1 MSRGYFGLYMYII
14 RCAAKGWKGLDSS
27 GVGGGVGVRYVLKR
41 AVSVDMYKRSVK
53 DKVRWM
59 SDNVDKETLPGGGYG

>member
-1 MSRGYFGLYMYII
+1 MYII
-14 RCAAKGWKGLDSS
+14 RCAAKGGKGLDSS
-27 GVGGGVGVRYVLKR
+27 GGGVGVRYVLKR

-59 SDNVDKETLPGGGYG
+59 NDNVNKRVEELK

>member
-1 MSRGYFGLYMYII
+1 LYII
-14 RCAAKGWKGLDSS
+14 RCAAKGGKGLDSS
-27 GVGGGVGVRYVLKR
+27 GGGGGVVCVRYVLKR

-59 SDNVDKETLPGGGYG
+59 NDNVNKRVEELK